1 MISFLSDQMIDIDQ
15 TTKQLYKIYRMRIP
29 DPTLNEDYRRKM
41 DVLSSIQSRL
51 IDVEEIVPQM

>member
-1 MISFLSDQMIDIDQ
+1 
-15 TTKQLYKIYRMRIP
+15 MRIP

-51 IDVEEIVPQM
+51 IDVEEIVPQMKTES